1 MELPAG
7 TVGGLLPESSTFLNK
22 MIANTN
28 NYCSFST
35 ENEYA
40 IDINIGGGD
49 AHTTCGLELL
59 VYGNTV
65 PCKVLISLF
74 NTPTSIILKVFKCGN
89 ITMGL
94 TVSAYSMNGKLY
106 IHFGKTTSL
115 TYFCKLYGYSV
126 PGFSKMV
133 GSIPEG
139 VYKLTSLTI

>member
-1 MELPAG
+1 MLVVTLGE
-7 TVGGLLPESSTFLNK
+7 LLPENSAFLNK

-35 ENEYA
+35 GGENV

-49 AHTTCGLELL
+49 AYTTCGLELL
-59 VYGNTV
+59 VYGNTE

-74 NTPTSIILKVFKCGN
+74 NTPTSIVLKVFKSGN
-89 ITMGL
+89 ITMGMKI
-94 TVSAYSMNGKLY
+94 SAYSLNRKLY
-106 IHFGKTTSL
+106 LHFGKTTSL

-126 PGFSKMV
+126 PGFNKME

-139 VYKLTSLTI
+139 VSKLTSLTI